1 MKKFLIGLLFQV
13 LLFPIIVAQS
23 YTWTGGTSS
32 IPGVGSNWSG
42 GTAPN
47 MTDGYII
54 NNLIIGI
61 GTYYPIF
68 IVDITVGN
76 ETEGFSGSVTVS
88 PGASAQFTKDLF
100 IDPTYGILTLQ
111 SNGSSG
117 DGKIICDAPYES
129 LPTANVQLYLTGGS
143 SLFHYFV
150 PPVTTMTLWRT
161 FGSELLQTRTAL
173 LTGNYFNGDLVYYKE
188 PSAVTSRD
196 DGWQWYDGY
205 NSTSLFRVI
214 TPTKGYNIYLTGD
227 HLITFKGSL
236 NCLEQTFYLSYT
248 SGNADPGWNLIGN
261 PFPCNY
267 DLSGISALMT
277 DNDDINNYVY
287 YNSNG
292 GYVYWNP
299 KDGTGSSVCTDI
311 IPPMQG
317 FFVHALSS
325 GKSVTLP
332 ISSKTFSTAQSR
344 MKGVGSSAKSVATKK
359 IKLVLNS
366 PSQSDETMVGIF
378 DDATLDFNQNH
389 DANKMF
395 NTEPSPYI
403 YSEINGVD
411 YFMKSISAPSSQPIE
426 VPLKVVL
433 TESGSNT
440 IKITEFD
447 NMEAYKITLKHG
459 DIQVPLT
466 AGTIYNFNSNPG
478 TYSDYSLVFNSI
490 LTGVDNP
497 NETLLK
503 TWYRNNYLYIN
514 YPSDFK
520 AGNSEINIY
529 DFNGRKVFGN
539 KNLDITPGETKQIQV
554 SLQKGFYL
562 TEIITGLKQYKSKI
576 VVY

>member
-1 MKKFLIGLLFQV
+1 MIIIFQTVMLPMLI
-13 LLFPIIVAQS
+13 AQLDF
-23 YTWTGGTSS
+23 YWVGTTSS
-32 IPGVGSNWSG
+32 NPSEGLNWQDGNGVP
-42 GTAPN
+42 GTAP
-47 MTDGYII
+47 TIVVGVIADYLTIRS
-54 NNLIIGI
+54 

-68 IVDITVGN
+68 SEDIIVGDGANSTQGTITVN
-76 ETEGFSGSVTVS
+76 A
-88 PGASAQFTKDLF
+88 GASIKFEGDLAV
-100 IDPTYGILTLQ
+100 DPDFGLLTILSTG
-111 SNGSSG
+111 SGNGKLIFN
-117 DGKIICDAPYES
+117 DPYTS
-129 LPTANVQLYLTGGS
+129 PPYATVKLYLTG
-143 SLFHYFV
+143 LRYHYFV
-150 PPVTTMTLWRT
+150 PPVSSMILWST
-161 FGSELLQTRTAL
+161 SALTNTRTAL
-173 LTGNYFNGDLVYYKE
+173 GLGGTIFTNGLANFIESKTVATKE
-188 PSAVTSRD
+188 

-205 NSTSLFRVI
+205 NGTTRFKSINSST
-214 TPTKGYNIYLTGD
+214 GYNIYLNSSAI
-227 HLITFKGSL
+227 ITFKGYLDSRDK
-236 NCLEQTFYLSYT
+236 TFNLSYT
-248 SGNADPGWNLIGN
+248 SGNAGAGWNLIGN
-261 PFPCNY
+261 LYPCNY

-287 YNSNG
+287 YNKDG

-299 KDGTGSSVCTDI
+299 KDGTGSDGCSDI

-332 ISSKTFSTAQSR
+332 TSFKTFSTAQAR
-344 MKGVGSSAKSVATKK
+344 TKGAGSSTKSVTTKK

-366 PSQSDETMVGIF
+366 PSQSDETMVGVF

-395 NTEPSPYI
+395 NTDPSPYI

-433 TESGSNT
+433 TESGSHT

>member
-1 MKKFLIGLLFQV
+1 MEGTTPTFTGNIIIDNLTIPSGCTNYPVFSNAWSIYGTTSPSITINSGANVTFSSKLNIGAGTTRYGLVTVNPRGFLKVNGLLTINPSGSLVVKSDYSGEGQANYGS
-13 LLFPIIVAQS
+13 I
-23 YTWTGGTSS
+23 GGTSILSS
-32 IPGVGSNWSG
+32 IELYLPGG
-42 GTAPN
+42 
-47 MTDGYII
+47 
-54 NNLIIGI
+54 
-61 GTYYPIF
+61 
-68 IVDITVGN
+68 
-76 ETEGFSGSVTVS
+76 
-88 PGASAQFTKDLF
+88 SAQ
-100 IDPTYGILTLQ
+100 
-111 SNGSSG
+111 
-117 DGKIICDAPYES
+117 
-129 LPTANVQLYLTGGS
+129 
-143 SLFHYFV
+143 FHYFV
-150 PPVTTMTLWRT
+150 PPLAVYIGTLISDVRD
-161 FGSELLQTRTAL
+161 AL
-173 LTGNYFNGDLVYYKE
+173 YITNFNGDLMLYDE
-188 PSAVTSRD
+188 PSAVLKQN
-196 DGWQWYDGY
+196 GWQYFDGY
-205 NSTSLFRVI
+205 GSTSGFESISPLQ
-214 TPTKGYNIYLTGD
+214 GYNIYLTD
-227 HLITFKGSL
+227 NDKLIFTGNL
-236 NCLEQTFYLSYT
+236 NVSNQTYNLSYT

-311 IPPMQG
+311 IPPMHG

-411 YFMKSISAPSSQPIE
+411 YFMKSIIAPSSQPIE

-490 LTGVDNP
+490 LTSVDNP

-554 SLQKGFYL
+554 SLKKGFYL
-562 TEIITGLKQYKSKI
+562 TEIVTGLKQYKSKI